1 LRVCNMT
8 FDNSFCSHGSAIY
21 HNARTMSTNVRHNK
35 TKIGN
40 SMSKIEY
47 SKDFE
52 FPSQKI

>member
-1 LRVCNMT
+1 MT

-47 SKDFE
+47 SKNFE